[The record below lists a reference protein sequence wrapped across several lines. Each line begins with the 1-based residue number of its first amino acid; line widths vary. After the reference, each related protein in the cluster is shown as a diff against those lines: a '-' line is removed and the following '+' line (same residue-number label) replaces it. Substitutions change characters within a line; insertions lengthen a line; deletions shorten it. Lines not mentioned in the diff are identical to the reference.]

1 LADFP
6 RYKSDHGSS
15 SRFAGR
21 RHVRGVGLYLGL
33 GCDDMASGTVKWFN
47 TAKGFGFIQP
57 DDGGSDVFVHISALN
72 QAGMD
77 SLNEGDK
84 VDYEL
89 EQDRR
94 SGKPAATSIVV
105 TAAGEPQPRRAGG
118 GFGGGGDRGGYGGG
132 GDRGGY
138 GGGGGGYGGGGG
150 RDRGYGGGGGGG
162 GGFGG
167 GGGGRSRGSIAGSGS
182 GSVKW
187 FNPTK
192 GFGFIKP
199 DGGGQDI
206 FVHISAVEQ
215 AGLSGLNEGQTVN
228 FDLEQDGK
236 SGKTSATNLKVTG

>member
-1 LADFP
+1 MGGA
-6 RYKSDHGSS
+6 H
-15 SRFAGR
+15 
-21 RHVRGVGLYLGL
+21 LYLGL

-57 DDGGSDVFVHISALN
+57 DDGGSDVFVHISALA
-72 QAGMD
+72 QAGLD

-84 VDYEL
+84 VDYEM

-94 SGKPAATSIVV
+94 SGKLAANSIVV
-105 TAAGEPQPRRAGG
+105 TAQGEAPPRRAGG
-118 GFGGGGDRGGYGGG
+118 GGGFGGGDRGGYGGG

-138 GGGGGGYGGGGG
+138 GGGGGGYGGG
-150 RDRGYGGGGGGG
+150 RDRGCGGGGG

-167 GGGGRSRGSIAGSGS
+167 GGGGGGGRPRGAPAGSGA
-182 GSVKW
+182 GQVKW

-228 FDLEQDGK
+228 FDLEQDSR